1 MLILG
6 GELRG
11 LEVGGLQGNWLLLEG
26 FPSSGCVEGQMS
38 QGWVTPEWPYCPSSA
53 FLSIAG
59 SKRLSLKEKNIAGR
73 RRKILQ
79 REGSAALLP

>member
-11 LEVGGLQGNWLLLEG
+11 LEVGGLQGNWLLPEG

-38 QGWVTPEWPYCPSSA
+38 QG
-53 FLSIAG
+53 
-59 SKRLSLKEKNIAGR
+59 
-73 RRKILQ
+73 
-79 REGSAALLP
+79 